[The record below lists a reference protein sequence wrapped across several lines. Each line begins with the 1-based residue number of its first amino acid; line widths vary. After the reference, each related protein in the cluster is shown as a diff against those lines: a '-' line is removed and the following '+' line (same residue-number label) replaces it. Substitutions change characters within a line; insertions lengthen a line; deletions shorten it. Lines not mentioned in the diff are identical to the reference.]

1 MNVSVLLRLVST
13 DRTGGR
19 LAGQAELVE
28 TGETTVFAD
37 HDEMLVFL
45 RRVSTADDD
54 EASAATDQPALDV
67 GGLNPRPLDIH
78 GAPGF

>member
-19 LAGQAELVE
+19 LAGQAELVA

-37 HDEMLVFL
+37 LDEMVVFL
-45 RRVSTADDD
+45 RRVTASEDDTADSVQ
-54 EASAATDQPALDV
+54 ACPTA
-67 GGLNPRPLDIH
+67 GGERL
-78 GAPGF
+78 APPVT